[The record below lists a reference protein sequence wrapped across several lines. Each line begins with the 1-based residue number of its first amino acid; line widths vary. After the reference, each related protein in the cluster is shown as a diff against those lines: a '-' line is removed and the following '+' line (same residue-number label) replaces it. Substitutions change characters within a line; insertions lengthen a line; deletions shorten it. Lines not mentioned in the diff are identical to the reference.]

1 MLTIYRASAGAGK
14 THRLTGEYLALL
26 FAGARDAY
34 RRILAVTFTNKAT
47 DEMKSRI
54 VSELHALAS
63 GAKSDYAASL
73 SAAYGQ
79 TEEEIRCRA
88 AQILADILNDYSAFN
103 ISTIDRFFQQT
114 MRAFTREIG
123 LAGGYEIEMDSDA
136 VLSSASDSLMMNLD
150 KPENK
155 DLMGWLI
162 NIAEDKIEDNKGW
175 NIRGD
180 ITRLGK
186 ELFKESYSTADA
198 KAKDEISDKKLL
210 KEYKATLHALIANT
224 KAEAKRL
231 GEEGL
236 DILEKHGL
244 KIEDFSYGKN
254 NVGFFTKLIGNATGA
269 IEGGLGITFLKMA
282 NDPNSCIKK
291 DTPSEIKEAI
301 TRAFEG
307 GLNDCV
313 KKVVDFFSD
322 LTNYYTACEIIK
334 NFNSLGIL
342 ADLSREIA
350 DYRREHNVMMISD
363 TTELLGK
370 IIGGSDAPFIY
381 EKTGTRVDHFMID
394 EFQDTSVMQWRNFRP
409 LLKESLANGRD
420 NLIVGDV
427 KQSIYRFRNSD
438 WKLLEG
444 QVKADFRGE
453 RVSEETL
460 TENWR
465 SARHIVEFNN
475 AIFTALPA
483 TLQKLYNETLM
494 LSSLSDEQREAYKE
508 KITSVYR
515 QCSQEVAPPFRERD
529 GHVRIE
535 FLDGENKEDW
545 QTKALDRLPGVIDR
559 LQDNGYEPKDI
570 AILVRKNNEAAK
582 VADRLLS
589 YKKEHPS
596 DTYCYDIISNEALIL
611 GSSPFVRFMISVIRH
626 LQNPKDEFCEQAMRY
641 SYRVMNGLTGEAQ
654 EEGAYSI
661 NTAGET
667 FPQETLEELRALS
680 HCSLY
685 ELSEGIARL
694 FASGLGANDMV
705 FVQALLDKISEFSQK
720 GNADTERFLDWWDDE
735 GCEKT
740 IQTPDNQNAIR
751 ILTVHK
757 SKGLGFK
764 AVIVPFCGWTIDHN
778 PTEKKVIMW
787 CNPIATPFSRL
798 HLVPVKYEK
807 NLGNTI
813 FADDYFRERLHAFI
827 DNLNVL
833 YVAFTRAKEEL
844 IVFSPRPK
852 EKKDKNGNIQPPTIS
867 SVADALFVSLPD
879 AFSAETGIFE
889 LGDWWHTSQG
899 GKDDNA
905 PKEIAMTPLCPVS
918 PDNRLHLRL
927 HGKEYFFNDTRRKHG
942 TLMHEVLSRIHTRDD
957 IPTAV
962 ENYRRAG
969 VINRNEAE
977 ELALRLNKFLS
988 NPKVASWY
996 DGSAR
1001 VLNEVEII
1009 FGKGLARRP
1018 DRVMITADKAIV
1030 VDYKFGEIQDKRYQ
1044 TQVRNYMRLI
1054 RRMGF
1059 EKVEGYLWYVELGTL
1074 ETVDEE

>member
-63 GAKSDYAASL
+63 GAKSDYLASL
-73 SAAYGQ
+73 SARQGQ
-79 TEEEIRCRA
+79 TEDVIRRRA

-114 MRAFTREIG
+114 MRAFTREMG
-123 LAGGYEIEMDSDA
+123 LSGGYEIELDEDS
-136 VLSSASDSLMMNLD
+136 VLSSASDSMMMNLD

-155 DLMGWLI
+155 DLLNWLI
-162 NIAEDKIEDNKGW
+162 NLAEDKIENGGSW
-175 NIRGD
+175 NISGD
-180 ITRLGK
+180 ITMLGK
-186 ELFKESYSTADA
+186 ELFKENYSTADA
-198 KAKDEISDKKLL
+198 KAREEISDKNRLEKYRDDIFSVIRRT
-210 KEYKATLHALIANT
+210 E
-224 KAEAKRL
+224 AEAKQL
-231 GEEGL
+231 GKEGL
-236 DILEKHGL
+236 AILDKYGL
-244 KIEDFSYGKN
+244 KIEDFSHGGYS
-254 NVGFFTKLIGNATGA
+254 VGFFTKLIGNAKEA
-269 IEGGLGITFLKMA
+269 MEGGLGKIFLKMV

-291 DTPSEIKEAI
+291 NASKEIKGAI
-301 TRAFEG
+301 TRAFEN

-313 KKVVDFFSD
+313 KKIYYIFPI
-322 LTNYYTACEIIK
+322 YYTANEILK

-342 ADLSREIA
+342 ADLSKEIA
-350 DYRREHNVMMISD
+350 DYCREHNVMMISS

-409 LLKESLANGRD
+409 LLKESLANGRA

-438 WKLLEG
+438 WKLLEE
-444 QVKADFRGE
+444 QVKADFRE
-453 RVSEETL
+453 DVNEKTL
-460 TENWR
+460 EENWR
-465 SARHIVEFNN
+465 SARNIVEFNN

-483 TLQKLYNETLM
+483 TLQKLYNEALM
-494 LSSLSDEQREAYKE
+494 DSSLTEEQRDAYKE

-515 QCSQEVAPPFRERD
+515 ECSQKVAPPFIGKD

-535 FLDGENKEDW
+535 FLEGKNKEDW
-545 QTKALDRLPGVIDR
+545 QMEALDRLPGVIEK

-570 AILVRKNNEAAK
+570 AVLVRKNDEAVK
-582 VADRLLS
+582 VAEQLLS

-596 DTYCYDIISNEALIL
+596 ETYCYDIISNEALFI
-611 GSSPFVRFMISVIRH
+611 GSSPFIRFMISVIRY

-641 SYRVMNGLTGEAQ
+641 SYRVLNGLIGEAD

-661 NTAGET
+661 NTTGET
-667 FPQETLEELRALS
+667 FPQETLEALRTLS

-694 FASGLGANDMV
+694 FASNLGANDQV

-735 GCEKT
+735 GYKKT
-740 IQTPDNQNAIR
+740 IQTPDSQNAIR
-751 ILTVHK
+751 ILTIHK

-764 AVIVPFCGWTIDHN
+764 AVIVPFCDWNIDHDSRK
-778 PTEKKVIMW
+778 TVIMW
-787 CNPIATPFSRL
+787 CKPLKAPFDGL
-798 HLVPVKYEK
+798 HLLPIKYK
-807 NLGNTI
+807 KDLGSTI
-813 FADDYFRERLHAFI
+813 FADDYFRERLYAFV
-827 DNLNVL
+827 DNLNAL

-844 IVFSPRPK
+844 IVFSPRQE
-852 EKKDKNGNIQPPTIS
+852 EKKDPKGNILPPTIS
-867 SVADALFVSLPD
+867 SVADALFVSLSD
-879 AFSAETGIFE
+879 AISPETGIYE
-889 LGDWWHTSQG
+889 LGGWWHTSQR

-905 PKEIAMTPLCPVS
+905 PKEIAMTPLCRVS

-927 HGKEYFFNDTRRKHG
+927 HGKGYFFNDTRRKHG
-942 TLMHEVLSRIHTRDD
+942 TLMHEVLSQILSRDD

-969 VINRNEAE
+969 VINRSEAE
-977 ELALRLNKFLS
+977 ELAVRLNELLS
-988 NPKVASWY
+988 TPEVASWY

-1001 VLNEVEII
+1001 VLNEVDIL

-1018 DRVMITADKAIV
+1018 DRVMIKADKAIV
-1030 VDYKFGEIQDKRYQ
+1030 VDYKFGEKQDKRYQ

-1074 ETVDEE
+1074 EAVDEE

>member
-63 GAKSDYAASL
+63 GAKSLYLASL
-73 SAAYGQ
+73 SARQGQ
-79 TEEEIRCRA
+79 TEDVIRRRA

-114 MRAFTREIG
+114 MRAFTREMG
-123 LAGGYEIEMDSDA
+123 LAGGYEIELDEDS
-136 VLSSASDSLMMNLD
+136 VLSSASDSMMMNLD

-155 DLMGWLI
+155 DLLRWLI
-162 NIAEDKIEDNKGW
+162 NLAEDKIENNGSW
-175 NIRGD
+175 NISRD
-180 ITRLGK
+180 ITMLGK
-186 ELFKESYSTADA
+186 ELFKESYSAADA
-198 KAKDEISDKKLL
+198 KAREEISDKNRL
-210 KEYKATLHALIANT
+210 KKYKENLYTAIT
-224 KAEAKRL
+224 KIEAEAKRL

-236 DILEKHGL
+236 AVLEKYGL
-244 KIEDFSYGKN
+244 DAADFKGKSN
-254 NVGFFTKLIGNATGA
+254 SPISKFGRMAKGDMSAPSKTFVGLVDNLDNYCTDNAP
-269 IEGGLGITFLKMA
+269 K
-282 NDPNSCIKK
+282 
-291 DTPSEIKEAI
+291 KEAI

-322 LTNYYTACEIIK
+322 LTNYYTANEILK

-342 ADLSREIA
+342 ADLSKEIA
-350 DYRREHNVMMISD
+350 DYCREHNVMMISS

-438 WKLLEG
+438 WKLLEE
-444 QVKADFRGE
+444 QVKADFPE
-453 RVSEETL
+453 YVNEKTL
-460 TENWR
+460 EENWR
-465 SARHIVEFNN
+465 SARNIVEFNN
-475 AIFTALPA
+475 NIFTTLPA
-483 TLQKLYNETLM
+483 TLQKLYNEALM
-494 LSSLSDEQREAYKE
+494 ESSLSEEQRDAYKE

-515 QCSQEVAPPFRERD
+515 ECSQEVAPPFLEKD

-535 FLDGENKEDW
+535 SLEGGNKEEW
-545 QTKALDRLPGVIDR
+545 QTEALERLPGVIEK

-570 AILVRKNNEAAK
+570 AILVRKNDEAVK
-582 VADRLLS
+582 VAERLLS

-596 DTYCYDIISNEALIL
+596 ETYCYDIISNEALFI
-611 GSSPFVRFMISVIRH
+611 GSSPFIRFMISVIRY

-641 SYRVMNGLTGEAQ
+641 SYRVLNGLIGEAD

-661 NTAGET
+661 NTTGET
-667 FPQETLEELRALS
+667 FPQETLEALRTLS

-694 FASGLGANDMV
+694 FASNLGANDQV

-735 GCEKT
+735 GYKKT
-740 IQTPDNQNAIR
+740 IQTPDSQNAIR
-751 ILTVHK
+751 ILTIHK

-764 AVIVPFCGWTIDHN
+764 AVIVPFCDWNIDHDSRK
-778 PTEKKVIMW
+778 TVIMW
-787 CNPIATPFSRL
+787 CKPLKAPFDGL
-798 HLVPVKYEK
+798 HLLPIKYK
-807 NLGNTI
+807 KDLGSTI
-813 FADDYFRERLHAFI
+813 FADDYFRERLYAFV
-827 DNLNVL
+827 DNLNAL

-844 IVFSPRPK
+844 IVFSPRQE
-852 EKKDKNGNIQPPTIS
+852 EKKDKKGNILPPTIS
-867 SVADALFVSLPD
+867 SVADALFVSLSDAISPD
-879 AFSAETGIFE
+879 TGIYE
-889 LGDWWHTSQG
+889 LGDWWHTSQKE
-899 GKDDNA
+899 KDNNA
-905 PKEIAMTPLCPVS
+905 PKEIAMTPLCGVS

-927 HGKEYFFNDTRRKHG
+927 HGKGYFFNDTRRKHG
-942 TLMHEVLSRIHTRDD
+942 TLMHEVLSRILSRDD
-957 IPTAV
+957 IPVAV

-969 VINRNEAE
+969 IINRSEAE
-977 ELALRLNKFLS
+977 ELVVRLNELLS
-988 NPKVASWY
+988 TPEVASWY

-1001 VLNEVEII
+1001 VLNEVDIL
-1009 FGKGLARRP
+1009 FGKGPVLRS
-1018 DRVMITADKAIV
+1018 DRVMIKADKAIV
-1030 VDYKFGEIQDKRYQ
+1030 VDYKFGEKQYKRYQ

-1074 ETVDEE
+1074 EAVDEEEP

>member
-63 GAKSDYAASL
+63 GAKSDYLASL
-73 SAAYGQ
+73 SAKQGQ
-79 TEEEIRCRA
+79 TEDVIRRRA

-123 LAGGYEIEMDSDA
+123 LSGGYEIELDEDS
-136 VLSSASDSLMMNLD
+136 VLSSASDSMMMNLD

-155 DLMGWLI
+155 DILNWLI
-162 NIAEDKIEDNKGW
+162 NLAEDKIENSGSW
-175 NIRGD
+175 NISGD
-180 ITRLGK
+180 ITMLGK
-186 ELFKESYSTADA
+186 ELFKESYSAADA
-198 KAKDEISDKKLL
+198 KAREEISDKNRL
-210 KEYKATLHALIANT
+210 KKYRDAIFSVIRSTE
-224 KAEAKRL
+224 AEARRL
-231 GEEGL
+231 GEEGEN
-236 DILEKHGL
+236 ILKQYGL
-244 KIEDFSYGKN
+244 KATDFKWGGTSPMLKFGRMAKGEMKELTERFI
-254 NVGFFTKLIGNATGA
+254 GFADKPDALYTAKTKPDIKDA
-269 IEGGLGITFLKMA
+269 IL
-282 NDPNSCIKK
+282 
-291 DTPSEIKEAI
+291 
-301 TRAFEG
+301 RAFDG
-307 GLNDCV
+307 GLNDCIKRV
-313 KKVVDFFSD
+313 IGFFSD
-322 LTNYYTACEIIK
+322 LTTYNTAKAIHS

-342 ADLSREIA
+342 ADLSKEIA
-350 DYRREHNVMMISD
+350 DYCREHNVMMISS

-409 LLKESLANGRD
+409 LLKESLANGRA

-438 WKLLEG
+438 WKLLEE
-444 QVKADFRGE
+444 QVKADFPE
-453 RVSEETL
+453 YENEKTL
-460 TENWR
+460 EENWR
-465 SARHIVEFNN
+465 SARNIVEFNN
-475 AIFTALPA
+475 NIFTTLPA
-483 TLQKLYNETLM
+483 TLQKFYNEALM
-494 LSSLSDEQREAYKE
+494 ESSLSEEQRDAYKE

-515 QCSQEVAPPFRERD
+515 ECSQKVAPPFIGKD

-535 FLDGENKEDW
+535 FFEGKNKEDW
-545 QTKALDRLPGVIDR
+545 QAEALERLPGVIEK

-570 AILVRKNNEAAK
+570 AILVRKNDEAVK
-582 VADRLLS
+582 VAERLLS

-596 DTYCYDIISNEALIL
+596 ETYCYDIISNEALFL
-611 GSSPFVRFMISVIRH
+611 GSSPFIRFMISVIRY

-641 SYRVMNGLTGEAQ
+641 SYRVLNGLTGEAD

-661 NTAGET
+661 NTTGET
-667 FPQETLEELRALS
+667 FPQETLDALRTLS

-694 FASGLGANDMV
+694 FASNLGANDQV

-735 GCEKT
+735 GYRKT
-740 IQTPDNQNAIR
+740 IQTPDSQNAIR
-751 ILTVHK
+751 ILTIHK

-764 AVIVPFCGWTIDHN
+764 AVIVPFCDWNIDHDYRK
-778 PTEKKVIMW
+778 TVIMW
-787 CNPIATPFSRL
+787 CKPLKAPFDGL
-798 HLVPVKYEK
+798 HLLPIKYK
-807 NLGNTI
+807 KDLGSTI
-813 FADDYFRERLHAFI
+813 FADDYFRERLYAFV
-827 DNLNVL
+827 DNLNAL

-844 IVFSPRPK
+844 IVFSPRQE
-852 EKKDKNGNIQPPTIS
+852 EKKDNKGNILPPTIS
-867 SVADALFVSLPD
+867 SVADALFVSLSD
-879 AFSAETGIFE
+879 AISPETGIYE
-889 LGDWWHTSQG
+889 LGDWWHTSQR

-905 PKEIAMTPLCPVS
+905 PKEIAMTPLCQVS

-927 HGKEYFFNDTRRKHG
+927 HGKGYFFNDTRRKHG
-942 TLMHEVLSRIHTRDD
+942 TLMHEVLSQILSRDD
-957 IPTAV
+957 IPAAV
-962 ENYRRAG
+962 ESYRRAG
-969 VINRNEAE
+969 IINRSEAE
-977 ELALRLNKFLS
+977 ELAVRLNELLS
-988 NPKVASWY
+988 TPEVASWY

-1001 VLNEVEII
+1001 VLNEVDIL

-1018 DRVMITADKAIV
+1018 DRVMIKADKAIV
-1030 VDYKFGEIQDKRYQ
+1030 VDYKFGEKQDKRYQ

-1059 EKVEGYLWYVELGTL
+1059 EKVEGYLWYVELDTL
-1074 ETVDEE
+1074 ETVDEEEP